1 MATMLPRRAM
11 FLAAALCASSLT
23 SDALISHAAPPRSSR
38 NPRTA
43 TPQAK
48 RPTTPTPP
56 AAKTPA
62 PTNGAKTTAPQA
74 AKPIPPQPQREA
86 DAAPV
91 TKAPAAMTEPAAAK
105 APTPAAVQPRT
116 TELFAPPP
124 VAATTDKNEKY
135 VFRYQFAKGET
146 VRWLV
151 EHRAKIASTV
161 EGSSQTAET
170 STMSVKAWK
179 VVETFPGG
187 ETKFINSV
195 ESIDMRQKLTG
206 RQETTYN
213 SRTDKD
219 IPPMF
224 AAAAKQ
230 VGQPLAEVTIDGRG
244 NVQKRLDLKKA
255 DAGGAPQE
263 STSSDIT
270 LVLPDKPLGIGESWT
285 APLDLSATD
294 EKDGR
299 VVIKARRKITLISV
313 TGNVAVLRHETQI
326 LSPLND
332 PKIEAQVVQS
342 EQAGEVLFD
351 LARGRIVKLSLAN
364 DREVFGFQGDASVMH
379 VEAAFIERLADT
391 QGTPIPEAA
400 EPKATTAAAKTDAV
414 SPSARRTT
422 EASSQAPATR
432 PTTDDDKTAERP
444 TATKTK

>member
-11 FLAAALCASSLT
+11 LLAAALSWGSLT
-23 SDALISHAAPPRSSR
+23 GEALISHAAPLRSSR

-43 TPQAK
+43 TPQTK

-56 AAKTPA
+56 AAKAPA
-62 PTNGAKTTAPQA
+62 PTNGAKTTAPQT
-74 AKPIPPQPQREA
+74 AKPVPPQPKREA

-91 TKAPAAMTEPAAAK
+91 TKTPAAMQEPAAAK

-151 EHRAKIASTV
+151 EHRAKIATTV

-219 IPPMF
+219 VPPMF

-255 DAGGAPQE
+255 DGAPQE
-263 STSSDIT
+263 SSSSDIT
-270 LVLPDKPLGIGESWT
+270 LVLPDKPLAIGESWT

-299 VVIKARRKITLISV
+299 IVIKARRKITLLSV
-313 TGNVAVLRHETQI
+313 AGNVATLRHETQI

-391 QGTPIPEAA
+391 QGSPIPEAA
-400 EPKATTAAAKTDAV
+400 DPKATTAAKTDAV

>member
-11 FLAAALCASSLT
+11 FLAAAFCAGSLT
-23 SDALISHAAPPRSSR
+23 GEALISRAAPPRSSR

-48 RPTTPTPP
+48 RSTTQPQP

-62 PTNGAKTTAPQA
+62 PTNGAKAAAPST
-74 AKPIPPQPQREA
+74 AKPVAPTPQR
-86 DAAPV
+86 DAEVAPV
-91 TKAPAAMTEPAAAK
+91 AKTPAAMKDSAAAK
-105 APTPAAVQPRT
+105 QATPAPVQPRT

-124 VAATTDKNEKY
+124 VAAENDKNDNY
-135 VFRYQFAKGET
+135 GLSYQFAKGET

-170 STMSVKAWK
+170 STTSVKVWK

-219 IPPMF
+219 VPPMF

-230 VGQPLAEVTIDGRG
+230 VGRPLAEVTIDGRG

-255 DAGGAPQE
+255 DAEGAPQE
-263 STSSDIT
+263 SAASDIT

-285 APLDLSATD
+285 APFDLSATD
-294 EKDGR
+294 EKGGR
-299 VVIKARRKITLISV
+299 VAIKARRKITLLSV
-313 TGNVAVLRHETQI
+313 AGNVATLRHETQI

-379 VEAAFIERLADT
+379 VEAAFIERLADA

-400 EPKATTAAAKTDAV
+400 DPKAATAAAKTDAV
-414 SPSARRTT
+414 SPSSRRTT

>member
-11 FLAAALCASSLT
+11 LLAAAFCMGSLT
-23 SDALISHAAPPRSSR
+23 GEVLISRAAPPRSSR

-43 TPQAK
+43 APQAK
-48 RPTTPTPP
+48 RPTTPTQP

-62 PTNGAKTTAPQA
+62 PTNGAKTAAPQA
-74 AKPIPPQPQREA
+74 TKPVPPQPLRET
-86 DAAPV
+86 DAVPV
-91 TKAPAAMTEPAAAK
+91 PQAPAAMKQPAAAK
-105 APTPAAVQPRT
+105 EPTPATAQPRT

-124 VAATTDKNEKY
+124 VAATTDKNSKY

-151 EHRAKIASTV
+151 EHHAKIASTV

-219 IPPMF
+219 VPPMF
-224 AAAAKQ
+224 ADAAKQ
-230 VGQPLAEVTIDGRG
+230 VGRPLAEVTIDGRG
-244 NVQKRLDLKKA
+244 NVQKRLDLKKTDA
-255 DAGGAPQE
+255 DGAPQE

-294 EKDGR
+294 EKGGR
-299 VVIKARRKITLISV
+299 VAIKARRKITLLSV
-313 TGNVAVLRHETQI
+313 TGNVATLRHETQI

-351 LARGRIVKLSLAN
+351 LPRGRIVKLSLAN

-379 VEAAFIERLADT
+379 VEAAFVERLADPS
-391 QGTPIPEAA
+391 GTPIPEAA
-400 EPKATTAAAKTDAV
+400 EPKTTTAAATDAV
-414 SPSARRTT
+414 DPSSRRTT
-422 EASSQAPATR
+422 EASSPTPSTR

-444 TATKTK
+444 STTKTK

>member
-1 MATMLPRRAM
+1 MLPRRAM
-11 FLAAALCASSLT
+11 LLAAALSWGSLT
-23 SDALISHAAPPRSSR
+23 GDALTAHAAPPRSSR
-38 NPRTA
+38 NARTA
-43 TPQAK
+43 TPQTK
-48 RPTTPTPP
+48 PP

-62 PTNGAKTTAPQA
+62 PAKTAPQT
-74 AKPIPPQPQREA
+74 AKPIPPQPKREA
-86 DAAPV
+86 DAAP
-91 TKAPAAMTEPAAAK
+91 TSKAPVSQAPAVMQEPAAAN
-105 APTPAAVQPRT
+105 APTSAAVRPRT

-135 VFRYQFAKGET
+135 LLRYQFAKGET

-213 SRTDKD
+213 SRIDKEV
-219 IPPMF
+219 PPMF

-255 DAGGAPQE
+255 DTDGAPQE
-263 STSSDIT
+263 TSTSDIT

-294 EKDGR
+294 EKGGR
-299 VVIKARRKITLISV
+299 IVIKARRKITLLNV
-313 TGNVAVLRHETQI
+313 TGNVATLRHETQI

-342 EQAGEVLFD
+342 EQAGDVMFD
-351 LARGRIVKLSLAN
+351 LARGRIIKLSLAN

-391 QGTPIPEAA
+391 AGTPIPEAA
-400 EPKATTAAAKTDAV
+400 EPKAKTAAANTDAV

-422 EASSQAPATR
+422 EASSQAPTIR
-432 PTTDDDKTAERP
+432 PATDDDKTAERP
-444 TATKTK
+444 TTTKSK